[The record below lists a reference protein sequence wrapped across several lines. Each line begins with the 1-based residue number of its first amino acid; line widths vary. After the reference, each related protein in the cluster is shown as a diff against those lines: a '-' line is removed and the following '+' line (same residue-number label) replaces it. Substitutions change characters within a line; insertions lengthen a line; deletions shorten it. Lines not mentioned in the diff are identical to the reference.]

1 MYNNKCE
8 YVNLIG
14 SSKMNGNN
22 SPSPE
27 NVLQQQQQ
35 QQQQLPQAL
44 QNLQRILQ
52 SQLANVNPLHL
63 QQAIQR
69 QQVIHFNQFQSI
81 FKIGNTESYVFWSLI
96 VYY

>member
-69 QQVIHFNQFQSI
+69 QQVIHCNPIKSI
-81 FKIGNTESYVFWSLI
+81 FTIGNTKSYGCWPLI
-96 VYY
+96 VY

>member
-1 MYNNKCE
+1 MISYICC
-8 YVNLIG
+8 
-14 SSKMNGNN
+14 STMNGNN

-27 NVLQQQQQ
+27 NVLQQQQQQQ

-69 QQVIHFNQFQSI
+69 QQV
-81 FKIGNTESYVFWSLI
+81 KT
-96 VYY
+96 

>member
-1 MYNNKCE
+1 
-8 YVNLIG
+8 
-14 SSKMNGNN
+14 MNGNN

-27 NVLQQQQQ
+27 NVLQQQ

-69 QQVIHFNQFQSI
+69 QQVIYFNPFSQ
-81 FKIGNTESYVFWSLI
+81 
-96 VYY
+96 